1 MLKALERFK
10 MTLAYYLERRDIK
23 YKFNKVLEKN
33 KRKYKKMG
41 GRGASSGISKK
52 RNVYGSQFH
61 AVKDSNGKALVSGN
75 VKFIQSN
82 SRDSESLME
91 TMTKGRVYALT
102 GGDDLIKIVYFD
114 KENKHVKEINFGHKH
129 AGLDPHVH
137 HGYFHNENDGK
148 KGATRLTKEEK
159 KMVESVE
166 KVWHAYL
173 SRR

>member
-1 MLKALERFK
+1 
-10 MTLAYYLERRDIK
+10 
-23 YKFNKVLEKN
+23 
-33 KRKYKKMG
+33 MG
-41 GRGASSGISKK
+41 GRGASSGISIKK
-52 RNVYGSQFH
+52 KKVYGTEYRRVLKKGNIKF
-61 AVKDSNGKALVSGN
+61 VKYNDASSAKTP
-75 VKFIQSN
+75 
-82 SRDSESLME
+82 ME

>member
-1 MLKALERFK
+1 MFDGFS
-10 MTLAYYLERRDIK
+10 TLIECAKIHND
-23 YKFNKVLEKN
+23 N
-33 KRKYKKMG
+33 
-41 GRGASSGISKK
+41 
-52 RNVYGSQFH
+52 
-61 AVKDSNGKALVSGN
+61 DS
-75 VKFIQSN
+75 
-82 SRDSESLME
+82 
-91 TMTKGRVYALT
+91 
-102 GGDDLIKIVYFD
+102 
-114 KENKHVKEINFGHKH
+114 INFGHKH